1 MKGSTMTPETKAAI
15 KKLMASRKREINTV
29 NRAFPKTPMHL
40 SCTMAYVQAYYQMNN
55 LLPLSLVSGVR
66 DLFEP
71 LNTAP
76 TTWPEPDVEPESE
89 VS

>member
-1 MKGSTMTPETKAAI
+1 MTPETKTAI
-15 KKLMASRKREINTV
+15 KKLMAARKREINTV
-29 NRAFPKTPMHL
+29 KRSFPKAPMHL
-40 SCTMAYVQAYYQMNN
+40 SCTMAYVQAYYFVNN
-55 LLPLSLVSGVR
+55 LLPHSGVSGVR

-76 TTWPEPDVEPESE
+76 TTWPEPEVEPESE